1 MIVDYER
8 SNFSVSQNNW
18 DGDTT
23 PEIAAIAS
31 TTNSTSANNA
41 SSSSVDH
48 RKASSSHNLPPGTF
62 AGVGVAA
69 FFLCL
74 IAVTVATFYIIR
86 RRRRRREDQP
96 VEPKVEE
103 ILDPYAKAEMD
114 GSGKDPL
121 GELDAPWKPPP
132 EADSSSR
139 VEMPS
144 NDDKSELAGG
154 KCGVEVEGS
163 DVAAELKGD
172 RFSLV
177 EMDAGR
183 HGLSEVPSL
192 SRRTSRSNIS
202 SLRKDDTRERPAGRR
217 KPLPKVPTTDREK
230 D

>member
-18 DGDTT
+18 DGVTT
-23 PEIAAIAS
+23 PEITAIAS
-31 TTNSTSANNA
+31 TTNSTLANNA

-48 RKASSSHNLPPGTF
+48 GKARNSHSPPTGTL
-62 AGVGVAA
+62 AGVGVTA

-74 IAVTVATFYIIR
+74 IAVTAATFYIIR

-103 ILDPYAKAEMD
+103 TLDPYAKAEMD

-121 GELDAPWKPPP
+121 GELDAPWKPPQ

-144 NDDKSELAGG
+144 NINKPELAGSKG
-154 KCGVEVEGS
+154 GVEVEGS
-163 DVAAELKGD
+163 DVAAEMKGD
-172 RFSLV
+172 RLCPV
-177 EMDAGR
+177 EMDAGA
-183 HGLSEVPSL
+183 HGLSEVPSPSL
-192 SRRTSRSNIS
+192 RTSKSNIS
-202 SLRKDDTRERPAGRR
+202 PLREDDIRERPASRR
-217 KPLPKVPTTDREK
+217 KPLPKLPTSDIEEG
-230 D
+230 